1 MAQTICLNMIVK
13 NESGIIEYTLDKL
26 LNKIKIDYYV
36 IVDTGS
42 SDNTKEIIK
51 NFFNKK
57 NIPGEIYDD
66 TWIDFA
72 SNRTMALSYAFNKS
86 DYVLIFDA
94 DDEIIGDFILPDKLV
109 YDGYKFLFNIDMVS
123 FQRTLLVSNRKK
135 WEYKSV
141 IHEYIV
147 NCELINKIETIEGKY
162 FVTTTQISY
171 RNLDSDKYLND
182 ALILEKSFENVYQ
195 KYNDINL
202 ASRYSF
208 YCANSYFNH
217 GDFNQAIKWYLKR
230 LEFDGYTQEKY
241 VSCIKLYYCYDQID
255 LLDNNSTN
263 NDEKKIY
270 YLKKSIEFDNKRV
283 EGIFEL
289 IKFYCLKDQ
298 FDIAFQ
304 YYLLINKLYDSDF
317 DIILNTKLFINI
329 PIYTFYLPF
338 LIIIISMKFKN
349 YQLGIQMYKIIFMK
363 KQVNINHDWL
373 DKLINNLYFFTD
385 HFKNNIEFKELLE
398 SYVNFYN
405 LRF

>member
-13 NESGIIEYTLDKL
+13 NESSIIEHTLDKL

-42 SDNTKEIIK
+42 LDNTKEIIK
-51 NFFNKK
+51 NFFNKN

-72 SNRTMALSYAFNKS
+72 SNRTLALTRAFNKS

-94 DDEIIGDFILPDKLV
+94 DDEIIGDFILPEKLV

-141 IHEYIV
+141 IHEYII
-147 NCELINKIETIEGKY
+147 NCEPINKIYTIKGKY
-162 FVTTTQISY
+162 YVTTSQISY
-171 RNLDSDKYLND
+171 RNLDSNKYLND
-182 ALILEKSFENVYQ
+182 ALILEKSFEN
-195 KYNDINL
+195 NLDLDL

-217 GDFNQAIKWYLKR
+217 GDLNQAIKWYLKR
-230 LEFDGYTQEKY
+230 LEFAGYIQEKY

-255 LLDNNSTN
+255 L
-263 NDEKKIY
+263 NDVKKIN
-270 YLKKSIEFDNKRV
+270 YLKKSIEFDNERV

-289 IKFYCLKDQ
+289 IRYYCLKDQ
-298 FDIAFQ
+298 FDIAYQ
-304 YYLLINKLYDSDF
+304 YYLLIDKIYYSDSEF
-317 DIILNTKLFINI
+317 DLILNKKLFINL

-338 LIIIISMKFKN
+338 IIIIIAMKFKN
-349 YQLGIQMYKIIFMK
+349 YQLGVRMYRVIFMK
-363 KQVNINHDWL
+363 KQINISQDWL
-373 DKLINNLYFFTD
+373 DKLINNLYFFKD
-385 HFKNNIEFKELLE
+385 YFNDDNQFKQLLE
-398 SYVNFYN
+398 SYIKFYN